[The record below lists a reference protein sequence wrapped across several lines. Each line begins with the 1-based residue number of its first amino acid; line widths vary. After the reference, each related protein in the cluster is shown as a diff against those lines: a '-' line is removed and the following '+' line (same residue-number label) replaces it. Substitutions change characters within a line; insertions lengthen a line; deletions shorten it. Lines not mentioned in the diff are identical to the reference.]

1 MTLTKL
7 FSARDQHH
15 AEAEAMFRAAAARRA
30 RLLTTNLILAEV
42 HRFLLFL
49 AGIQPDAHAF
59 GRSEGSQVVAIEFAT
74 DTPPSA
80 RSGAAREIE
89 ESADQLHGRR
99 ELRGH
104 AGGRV
109 PGGDELR
116 SRLRGLGLRVVE
128 TPWMDP

>member
-1 MTLTKL
+1 MTFTKL

-15 AEAEAMFRAAAARRA
+15 AEGEAMFRAAAARRA

-74 DTPPSA
+74 DTHHQRA
-80 RSGAAREIE
+80 RA
-89 ESADQLHGRR
+89 
-99 ELRGH
+99 
-104 AGGRV
+104 
-109 PGGDELR
+109 
-116 SRLRGLGLRVVE
+116 
-128 TPWMDP
+128 

>member
-1 MTLTKL
+1 MTFTKL

-30 RLLTTNLILAEV
+30 RLLTTNLMLAEV

-74 DTPPSA
+74 DTHHQRA
-80 RSGAAREIE
+80 
-89 ESADQLHGRR
+89 
-99 ELRGH
+99 
-104 AGGRV
+104 RV
-109 PGGDELR
+109 PGGDGFR
-116 SRLRGLGLRVVE
+116 SRLRGRGLRVVE
-128 TPWMDP
+128 APRVDP